1 MTFPLNKYEF
11 TGVWYEVASYKKYMP
26 MNKNCMVTFLYNEK
40 VDELYSITECNFNS
54 KKIKIDQKLIC
65 NNNKCKAYIV
75 GLPEID
81 YIILDTDYKS
91 YAIVDSGNN
100 NSLIQILSR
109 KQYVSIKEIQL
120 YKDKLYDAGYAI
132 HDVLCMAIPIEGYNY
147 YI

>member
-1 MTFPLNKYEF
+1 MTFSLNKYEF

-26 MNKNCMVTFLYNEK
+26 MNKNCMITFLYNEK

-100 NSLIQILSR
+100 NSFIQILSR
-109 KQYVSIKEIQL
+109 KQYATIKEIQI
-120 YKDKLYDAGYAI
+120 YKNKLYDAGYAI
-132 HDVLCMAIPIEGYNY
+132 SDVLCMAVPIEGYDY
-147 YI
+147 FI